1 LAIINRMRLVVERL
15 FTGDFETLFGR
26 IHAKANDEFGTFAI
40 DKMVE
45 ATKNPVRLVRMPFGK
60 HKGMKFDEIPTDTL
74 QWLSETDLDEDM
86 DYTVKHHLGITLQ
99 T

>member
-1 LAIINRMRLVVERL
+1 VIINRMKLVVERL

-45 ATKNPVRLVRMPFGK
+45 ITKKSSVFIKNA
-60 HKGMKFDEIPTDTL
+60 I
-74 QWLSETDLDEDM
+74 WET
-86 DYTVKHHLGITLQ
+86 
-99 T
+99 